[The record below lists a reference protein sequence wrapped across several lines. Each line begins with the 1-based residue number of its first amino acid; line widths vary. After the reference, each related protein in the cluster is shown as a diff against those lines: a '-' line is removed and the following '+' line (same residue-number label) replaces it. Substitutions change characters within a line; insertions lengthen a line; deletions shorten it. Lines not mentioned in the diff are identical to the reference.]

1 MLIGIFLCLEK
12 CTNILVTVVH
22 KQEKTFCNSI
32 IQMIGMTGYIH
43 LEINR

>member
-1 MLIGIFLCLEK
+1 MVIGIFLCLEK

-32 IQMIGMTGYIH
+32 IQMIGISRNIH
-43 LEINR
+43 LEING